1 MQQISWMRVSELVKK
16 IHNFSAVSVL
26 NCMMR
31 VALPIYIIIVEKIIR
46 STGGDPKLY
55 ISIKGA
61 VGYSYN

>member
-1 MQQISWMRVSELVKK
+1 MRVSELVKK

-55 ISIKGA
+55 FNKRSCW
-61 VGYSYN
+61 V